1 MNSTTHDSHTVE
13 QGAVVR
19 ISIVRRSLA
28 RRSPIACRKPS
39 SRFRFWC
46 CAMAM
51 MLCHS
56 GCSVAEVPPQDNQR
70 QDNQR
75 NSNDEKVT
83 QENGGNQVY
92 LADRS
97 VTESSGLASSLRR
110 EGYFWTHND
119 SGDGASLYA
128 YDKTGRRTAKVK
140 LKDVSS
146 NDWEDCCTFSSGGK
160 ARLLIADCG
169 DNDRQRSK
177 IHLFL
182 LDEPDPLES
191 DTVKKVSRITVRYP
205 DGARDCEAVAVDSVR
220 KQIVLLTKSFLPQ
233 SGVYVVPLPGPT
245 KKEFDV
251 TVTATKI
258 ATLVLPLVTAA
269 DFDASTGDLW
279 VTNYLQAFRFRASQ
293 RRQPLAQQFKQ
304 LPDAFDLPKWRQ
316 VEALAVDQDQN
327 VWITSE
333 GAPTPLGRLVLEP
346 SGNRGK
352 IPSNPANDKTRN

>member
-1 MNSTTHDSHTVE
+1 MKKSFWIPIVMKSTTHDSRTVG
-13 QGAVVR
+13 QVL
-19 ISIVRRSLA
+19 IVRVSHLV
-28 RRSPIACRKPS
+28 CRKQP

-46 CAMAM
+46 CVIAIMF
-51 MLCHS
+51 CNS
-56 GCSVAEVPPQDNQR
+56 GCSSAEAPPQDNQR

-75 NSNDEKVT
+75 NTEDKKVT
-83 QENGGNQVY
+83 QEEAGNHVY
-92 LADRS
+92 LDDKS

-119 SGDGASLYA
+119 SGDRASLYA

-140 LKDVSS
+140 LKDIDA

-191 DTVKKVSRITVRYP
+191 DSVKKVSRITVRYP

-220 KQIVLLTKSFLPQ
+220 QQIVLLTKSFLPQ
-233 SGVYVVPLPGPT
+233 SGVYVVPLPPQS

-251 TVTATKI
+251 NVTATKI

-279 VTNYLQAFRFRASQ
+279 VTNYLQAFCFRASQ
-293 RRQPLAQQFKQ
+293 RRQPLAQQFQQ

-316 VEALAVDQDQN
+316 VEAVAVDQDQN

-333 GAPTPLGRLVLEP
+333 GTPTPLGRLVLEP
-346 SGNRGK
+346 SGKRRKSSGD
-352 IPSNPANDKTRN
+352 PANEETRN

>member
-1 MNSTTHDSHTVE
+1 MNSTTHDSHTVG
-13 QGAVVR
+13 QG
-19 ISIVRRSLA
+19 SIMRGSHLVG
-28 RRSPIACRKPS
+28 RKQS
-39 SRFRFWC
+39 NQFSFWC
-46 CAMAM
+46 CVVAM
-51 MLCHS
+51 MFCHS
-56 GCSVAEVPPQDNQR
+56 GCSAVEVPPQDNQR

-75 NSNDEKVT
+75 NTKNEKVT
-83 QENGGNQVY
+83 QQQAGNQVY
-92 LADRS
+92 LDDES
-97 VTESSGLASSLRR
+97 VPESSGLASSLRR

-182 LDEPDPLES
+182 LDEPDPRES
-191 DTVKKVSRITVRYP
+191 DTMKKVSRITVRYP
-205 DGARDCEAVAVDSVR
+205 DGAHDCEAVAVDSVR
-220 KQIVLLTKSFLPQ
+220 QQIVLLTKSFLPQ
-233 SGVYVVPLPGPT
+233 SGVYVVPLPGQS

-293 RRQPLAQQFKQ
+293 RRQPLALQFKQ

-316 VEALAVDQDQN
+316 VEAVAVDQHQN

-333 GAPTPLGRLVLEP
+333 GTPTPLGRLVLEP
-346 SGNRGK
+346 SDKRSKG
-352 IPSNPANDKTRN
+352 PANPANDETRN

>member
-1 MNSTTHDSHTVE
+1 
-13 QGAVVR
+13 VR
-19 ISIVRRSLA
+19 SSPLA
-28 RRSPIACRKPS
+28 CLKQSR
-39 SRFRFWC
+39 RFRLWC
-46 CAMAM
+46 CVVAMI
-51 MLCHS
+51 LCYS

-70 QDNQR
+70 D
-75 NSNDEKVT
+75 SNDEKLT
-83 QENGGNQVY
+83 KENGGNQVY

-128 YDKTGRRTAKVK
+128 YDKTGRRTAKIK

-169 DNDRQRSK
+169 DNDRERSK
-177 IHLFL
+177 IYLFL
-182 LDEPDPLES
+182 LDEPDPRES
-191 DTVKKVSRITVRYP
+191 DTVKKVSRITVSYP
-205 DGARDCEAVAVDSVR
+205 DGARDCEAVAVDSER

-233 SGVYVVPLPGPT
+233 SGVYVVPLPGPAR
-245 KKEFDV
+245 KEFDIK
-251 TVTATKI
+251 VTATRI

-269 DFDASTGDLW
+269 DFDNSTGDLW
-279 VTNYLQAFRFRASQ
+279 VTNYLQAFCFRAAQ
-293 RRQPLAQQFKQ
+293 RRQPLTQQFKQ

-316 VEALAVDQDQN
+316 VEALAVDQDHN

-333 GAPTPLGRLVLEP
+333 GAPTPLGQLVLEP
-346 SGNRGK
+346 SDNRGN
-352 IPSNPANDKTRN
+352 IPTNSSNDEKKN

>member
-1 MNSTTHDSHTVE
+1 
-13 QGAVVR
+13 
-19 ISIVRRSLA
+19 
-28 RRSPIACRKPS
+28 
-39 SRFRFWC
+39 
-46 CAMAM
+46 
-51 MLCHS
+51 
-56 GCSVAEVPPQDNQR
+56 
-70 QDNQR
+70 
-75 NSNDEKVT
+75 
-83 QENGGNQVY
+83 
-92 LADRS
+92 
-97 VTESSGLASSLRR
+97 
-110 EGYFWTHND
+110 
-119 SGDGASLYA
+119 
-128 YDKTGRRTAKVK
+128 
-140 LKDVSS
+140 
-146 NDWEDCCTFSSGGK
+146 
-160 ARLLIADCG
+160 
-169 DNDRQRSK
+169 
-177 IHLFL
+177 LFL

-233 SGVYVVPLPGPT
+233 SGVYVVPLPGRT

-279 VTNYLQAFRFRASQ
+279 VTNYLQAFCFRASQ

-346 SGNRGK
+346 SDNRGNF
-352 IPSNPANDKTRN
+352 PTNPANDEQRN